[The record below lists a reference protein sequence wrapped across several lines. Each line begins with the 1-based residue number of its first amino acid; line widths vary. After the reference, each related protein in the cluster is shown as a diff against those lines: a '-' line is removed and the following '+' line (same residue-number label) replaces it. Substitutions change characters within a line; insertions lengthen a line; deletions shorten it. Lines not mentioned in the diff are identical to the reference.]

1 MSSGRTSWR
10 ASLLWALGLTAYLAS
25 GWLGF
30 LNTPTV
36 GWAEVFATLAQ
47 GFAMVGV
54 GVVGWLIA
62 SRRPQNPIG
71 WIYLGCWLGGG
82 ALALANTYGRWAT
95 VTRPGAPVGETA
107 VWLINWAWVPVIGTL
122 ETYPLLLFPDGHLPT
137 PRWRIVAWATGAVV
151 VLWSVS
157 FAFAGADYSDAQ
169 SRSADN
175 PYTSDSIVAFFDVGK
190 IVLAVAFVVL
200 VAAIVASLVIRFR
213 RGDDL
218 ERAQLK
224 WLILAGAASVLFLM
238 LPVDHGNGDWVDILG
253 GLVWALLPISVG
265 IAILRYRLY
274 EIDRIISRTVT
285 YTAVVAILVGVYLAI
300 VGSLSVVLPE
310 NGAPAVAAATL
321 AAAALFRPLLSLVKV
336 RVDRRFNR
344 SRYDAQHTMDAFAVR
359 LRDGHDPDQVATDLL
374 AVVVDAVEP
383 SSASLWVRTP

>member
-10 ASLLWALGLTAYLAS
+10 ASFLWALGLTAYLAS

-107 VWLINWAWVPVIGTL
+107 VWLMNWAFVPVIGTL
-122 ETYPLLLFPDGHLPT
+122 VTYPLLLFPDGHLPT
-137 PRWRIVAWATGAVV
+137 PRWRKVAWATGAVI

-157 FAFAGADYSDAQ
+157 FALSGADYTDAQ
-169 SRSADN
+169 SRSAAN
-175 PYTSDSIVAFFDVGK
+175 PYTSDSIVGFFDISKV
-190 IVLAVAFVVL
+190 VLAVTFVAL
-200 VAAIVASLVIRFR
+200 VIAMVVSLVVRFR
-213 RGDDL
+213 RGSEL

-224 WLILAGAASVLFLM
+224 WLILAGVASVLFLM
-238 LPVDHGNGDWVDILG
+238 LPSDHGNGDWVDILG

-285 YTAVVAILVGVYLAI
+285 YTAVIVILVGVYLAI

-344 SRYDAQHTMDAFAVR
+344 SRYDARITADEFAQRV
-359 LRDGHDPDQVATDLL
+359 RDGSDT
-374 AVVVDAVEP
+374 DAVEADLVSSVTRAMEP
-383 SSASLWVRTP
+383 SQVSLWIRQP

>member
-1 MSSGRTSWR
+1 MSTDRTSWR
-10 ASLLWALGLTAYLAS
+10 ATLFWALGLTTYLAS

-30 LNTPTV
+30 LNNPAV
-36 GWAEVFATLAQ
+36 GWADVLSTIAQ
-47 GFAMVGV
+47 GAAMVGV

-71 WIYLGCWLGGG
+71 WIYLGCWFGGG

-95 VTRPGAPVGETA
+95 VTHPGAPVGEAA
-107 VWLINWAWVPVIGTL
+107 VWVLNWVWVPVIGTL

-137 PRWRIVAWATGAVV
+137 PRWRKVAWATGAVI

-157 FAFAGADYSDAQ
+157 FALSGADYSDAQ

-175 PYTSDSIVAFFDVGK
+175 PYVSDSIVGFFDIGK
-190 IVLAVAFVVL
+190 NVLAVAFVFL

-213 RGDDL
+213 RGNEL

-224 WLILAGAASVLFLM
+224 WLILAGVVSVLFLL
-238 LPVDHGNGDWVDILG
+238 LPVNHGNGDWVDILA

-274 EIDRIISRTVT
+274 EIDRIISRAVT
-285 YTAVVAILVGVYLAI
+285 YTAVIAILVGVYLAI

-321 AAAALFRPLLSLVKV
+321 AAAALFRPLLSRVKV

-344 SRYDAQHTMDAFAVR
+344 SRYDAQHTVDAFAVR
-359 LRDGHDPDQVATDLL
+359 LRDDHDPDQVASDLI
-374 AVVVDAVEP
+374 AVVVGTVEP
-383 SSASLWVRTP
+383 ASASLWVRTP